1 MPKAER
7 ARVITGR
14 EMIIAEDVCLAMV
27 GLVGKGSAKGVSGAW
42 PLLPLAPY
50 ADAVLVEKPAP
61 PAANPKSLR
70 RF

>member
-7 ARVITGR
+7 ARVITGL

-27 GLVGKGSAKGVSGAW
+27 GLVGKGSVKGVSGAW

-50 ADAVLVEKPAP
+50 ADAVLV
-61 PAANPKSLR
+61 
-70 RF
+70 